1 MTQQPSSAVPELT
14 LGWRLKM
21 ALEHNQVSRSEMAAE
36 LGVDPA
42 TITRWTGDRGAPPKA
57 GFLKQWALRCG
68 VPYAWLLTGEVAQSD
83 LMDGTGRYLMSD
95 RARLDAQLGARFP
108 GHPESRISSELPG
121 FRRSA

>member
-1 MTQQPSSAVPELT
+1 MTQQSSSEIPELT

-21 ALEHNQVSRSEMAAE
+21 ALEHNHVSRSEMAEE

-68 VPYAWLLTGEVAQSD
+68 VPYEWLVTGNTPPEVAQQLTVTYPQDESSPAAQ
-83 LMDGTGRYLMSD
+83 RYET
-95 RARLDAQLGARFP
+95 AV
-108 GHPESRISSELPG
+108 SST
-121 FRRSA
+121 AA